1 MGNFFDVLQNSANS
15 VAGLFNFFSCKV
27 PYICPP
33 MRVATI
39 SRWSQYH
46 GVRTWP
52 FVCCPSQLFTL
63 LSLYPHTDGC
73 PFVLGTTFY
82 SRKFLNYFD
91 PQVVIKSGLP
101 PRTQQVRFGNLVGKV
116 LVAQTEYCFCKV
128 KTEKLFLC

>member
-1 MGNFFDVLQNSANS
+1 MYCKTLPTLLCEFIIFSL
-15 VAGLFNFFSCKV
+15 AGYL
-27 PYICPP
+27 ICPP
-33 MRVATI
+33 IRVATI

-63 LSLYPHTDGC
+63 VSLYPHTDGC

-91 PQVVIKSGLP
+91 PQVSIKSGLP

-116 LVAQTEYCFCKV
+116 SVAQPEYCFCKV
-128 KTEKLFLC
+128 EPEKLFLC